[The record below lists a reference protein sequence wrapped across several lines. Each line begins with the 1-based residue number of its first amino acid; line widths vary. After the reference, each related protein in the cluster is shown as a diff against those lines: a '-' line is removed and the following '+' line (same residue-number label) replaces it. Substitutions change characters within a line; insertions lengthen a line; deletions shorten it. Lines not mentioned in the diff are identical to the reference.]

1 MDLLFRAKRAYENT
15 QKNKKID
22 KSEFMNRHPFEKR
35 LEESKRILDKYPN
48 RIPVICERISNNIP
62 QVSRKKYLCPDDLS
76 LANFMYVIRKRMNL
90 SSEKA
95 LYLFI
100 NNKLVPCSQLLGSI
114 YEAEK
119 NEDGFLYINYAGE
132 STFG

>member
-1 MDLLFRAKRAYENT
+1 MDL
-15 QKNKKID
+15 
-22 KSEFMNRHPFEKR
+22 SP
-35 LEESKRILDKYPN
+35 
-48 RIPVICERISNNIP
+48 
-62 QVSRKKYLCPDDLS
+62 
-76 LANFMYVIRKRMNL
+76 
-90 SSEKA
+90 EKA

-100 NNKLVPCSQLLGSI
+100 NNKLIPCSQLLGSV

>member
-1 MDLLFRAKRAYENT
+1 MKIHK
-15 QKNKKID
+15 KNKKID